1 MDRAKKTGPSRR
13 GVLAG
18 LAAVSVGLSATRGT
32 AAQTTQALPVR
43 IGIQPQASWL
53 LYVARDFKLFEKA
66 GLQPTYIRFTTG
78 AQSIAAIESKSLD
91 IASPGITPYVAGLA
105 QGVDWKVVG
114 IDATMSGAEGIVAR
128 ADSGITKLEDLKGK
142 TIGVARGS
150 TAYYGLLAAL
160 KGKGISKNDVKLL
173 LMGPPEQLGA
183 MRNKDIDAV
192 AVWEPWIQR
201 NVNELG
207 GRLIGMDADF
217 GVYSTTGVYAVPKEY
232 AEKNR
237 EVIERFLT
245 GLALAYQHIQKNG
258 PDAAISAVSEAM
270 NVPRDVIKIMY
281 QEAPVPNIMRWA
293 DAGYQ
298 YSLTKG
304 GAYHKQVEQMT
315 DFLVAEGIIPKAVD
329 LSNAFD
335 VSYIANVL
343 RKLEKQ

>member
-1 MDRAKKTGPSRR
+1 MDQGGKGFSRR

-18 LAAVSVGLSATRGT
+18 LAVASVGLSAPRSV
-32 AAQTTQALPVR
+32 AAATGQALPVR

-53 LYVARDFKLFEKA
+53 LYVARDLKLFEKV

-78 AQSIAAIESKSLD
+78 TQAIAAIESKSLD

-114 IDATMSGAEGIVAR
+114 IDATMAGAEGIVAR

-142 TIGVARGS
+142 SIGVARGT

-160 KGKGISKNDVKLL
+160 KSKGISKNEVKLL

-183 MRNKDIDAV
+183 LRNKDIDAV

-201 NVNELG
+201 NINELG

-217 GVYSTTGVYAVPKEY
+217 GVHSTTGVYAVHREY
-232 AEKNR
+232 AAKNR
-237 EVIERFLT
+237 EAIERFLT
-245 GLALAYQHIQKNG
+245 GLMLAYKHIQKDG
-258 PDAAISAVSEAM
+258 PDSAIAAVSEAM
-270 NVPRDVIKIMY
+270 NVPPDVIKIMY
-281 QEAPVPNIMRWA
+281 KEAPVPNIPRWT
-293 DAGYQ
+293 DPTYR

-304 GAYHKQVEQMT
+304 GAYHKMVEEMAK
-315 DFLVAEGIIPKAVD
+315 FLVEEGIIPKAVD

-335 VSYIANVL
+335 DSYIANAL
-343 RKLEKQ
+343 RKTEK

>member
-1 MDRAKKTGPSRR
+1 MEHAKKIGPSRR
-13 GVLAG
+13 GILAG
-18 LAAVSVGLSATRGT
+18 FAAASVALGLNRG
-32 AAQTTQALPVR
+32 AAAETTQSLPVR

-53 LYVARDFKLFEKA
+53 LYVARDLKFFEKA

-105 QGVDWKVVG
+105 QGVDWKVIG

-128 ADSGITKLEDLKGK
+128 ADSGVTKLEDLKGK

-160 KGKGISKNDVKLL
+160 KGKGISKSDVKLL

-207 GRLIGMDADF
+207 ARLIGMDADF
-217 GVYSTTGVYAVPKEY
+217 GIYSTTGVYAVPKDY
-232 AEKNR
+232 AAEHR

-245 GLALAYQHIQKNG
+245 GLALAYEHIQKNG

-270 NVPRDVIKIMY
+270 NVPRDVIRVMY
-281 QEAPVPNIMRWA
+281 QEAPVPNILRWA

-304 GAYHKQVEQMT
+304 GAYQKEVEKMT
-315 DFLVAEGIIPKAVD
+315 EFLVAEGIIPKAVD

-335 VSYIANVL
+335 ASYIANVL
-343 RKLEKQ
+343 RKLQK

>member
-1 MDRAKKTGPSRR
+1 MDQGGTGVSRR

-18 LAAVSVGLSATRGT
+18 LAVASVGLSAPRSAT
-32 AAQTTQALPVR
+32 AATGQALPVR

-53 LYVARDFKLFEKA
+53 LYVARDLKLFEKV
-66 GLQPTYIRFTTG
+66 GLQPTYVRFTTG
-78 AQSIAAIESKSLD
+78 TQAIAAIESKSLD

-114 IDATMSGAEGIVAR
+114 IDATMAGAEGIVAR

-142 TIGVARGS
+142 SIGVARGT

-160 KGKGISKNDVKLL
+160 KSKGISKSEVKLL

-183 MRNKDIDAV
+183 LRNKDIDAV

-201 NVNELG
+201 NINELG
-207 GRLIGMDADF
+207 GRLIGMDADY
-217 GVYSTTGVYAVPKEY
+217 GVHSTTGVYAVHREY

-237 EVIERFLT
+237 EAIERFLT
-245 GLALAYQHIQKNG
+245 GLMLAYKHIQKDG
-258 PDAAISAVSEAM
+258 PDSAIAAVSEAM

-281 QEAPVPNIMRWA
+281 KEAPVPNIPRWA
-293 DAGYQ
+293 DPNYR

-304 GAYHKQVEQMT
+304 GAYHKMVEEMAK
-315 DFLVAEGIIPKAVD
+315 FLVEEGIIPKAVD

-335 VSYIANVL
+335 DSYIVNVL
-343 RKLEKQ
+343 RKSEK

>member
-1 MDRAKKTGPSRR
+1 MDQAKIKRLSRR
-13 GVLAG
+13 SVLAA
-18 LAAVSVGLSATRGT
+18 LAVAPIGLSATRGMAAET
-32 AAQTTQALPVR
+32 AQLLPVR

-53 LYVARDFKLFEKA
+53 LYVARDLKLFEKA
-66 GLQPTYIRFTTG
+66 GLQPTFIRFTTG
-78 AQSIAAIESKSLD
+78 TQAIAAIESKSLD

-160 KGKGISKNDVKLL
+160 KSKGISKNDVKLL
-173 LMGPPEQLGA
+173 QLGPAEQLGA

-201 NVNELG
+201 NINELG

-217 GVYSTTGVYAVPKEY
+217 GVYSTTGVYAVHREY

-245 GLALAYQHIQKNG
+245 ALAMAYQHIQKNG
-258 PDAAISAVSEAM
+258 PDAAIAAVSDAM

-281 QEAPVPNIMRWA
+281 QEAPVPNIMRWN

-304 GAYHKQVEQMT
+304 GAYQKQVELMT

-329 LSNAFD
+329 LSNALD
-335 VSYIANVL
+335 PSYIANVL
-343 RKLEKQ
+343 KKLEKQ

>member
-1 MDRAKKTGPSRR
+1 MDQGGKGLSRR

-18 LAAVSVGLSATRGT
+18 LAVASVGLSASRNV
-32 AAQTTQALPVR
+32 AAATGQALPVR

-53 LYVARDFKLFEKA
+53 LYVARDLKLFEKV
-66 GLQPTYIRFTTG
+66 GLQPTYVRFTTG
-78 AQSIAAIESKSLD
+78 TQAIAAIESKSLD

-114 IDATMSGAEGIVAR
+114 IDATMAGAEGIVAR

-142 TIGVARGS
+142 SIGVARGT

-160 KGKGISKNDVKLL
+160 KSKGISKSEVKLL

-183 MRNKDIDAV
+183 LRNKDIDAV

-201 NVNELG
+201 NINELG

-217 GVYSTTGVYAVPKEY
+217 GVHSTTGVYAVHKEY

-237 EVIERFLT
+237 EAIERFLT
-245 GLALAYQHIQKNG
+245 GLMLAYKHIQKDG
-258 PDAAISAVSEAM
+258 PDSAIAAVSEAM
-270 NVPRDVIKIMY
+270 NVSPDVIKIMY
-281 QEAPVPNIMRWA
+281 KEAPVPNIPRWT
-293 DAGYQ
+293 DPNYR

-304 GAYHKQVEQMT
+304 SAYHKMVEEMAK
-315 DFLVAEGIIPKAVD
+315 FLVDEGIIPKSVD
-329 LSNAFD
+329 LTNAFD
-335 VSYIANVL
+335 DSYIANVL
-343 RKLEKQ
+343 RKTEK

>member
-1 MDRAKKTGPSRR
+1 MEHAQKLGPSRR

-18 LAAVSVGLSATRGT
+18 LAAVSVGLSSSHGAT
-32 AAQTTQALPVR
+32 AQTTQALPVR

-105 QGVDWKVVG
+105 QGVDWKVIG

-128 ADSGITKLEDLKGK
+128 ADSGITKLEDLKGR

-160 KGKGISKNDVKLL
+160 KGKGIGKNDIKLL

-217 GVYSTTGVYAVPKEY
+217 GIYSTTGVYAVHKDY

-245 GLALAYQHIQKNG
+245 GLALAYQQIQKDG
-258 PDAAISAVSEAM
+258 SDAAISAVSEAM

-293 DAGYQ
+293 DTGYQ
-298 YSLTKG
+298 YSITKG

-315 DFLVAEGIIPKAVD
+315 EFLVAEGIIPKAVD
-329 LSNAFD
+329 LSSAFD

-343 RKLEKQ
+343 RKLEK